1 MRRLGFEKSV
11 SIGSWPLPVAPLQ
24 GATCLIPMLR
34 NEVHLFR
41 SSSEFR
47 KWLTSNH
54 QRSDGIWLRIFK
66 KNSSETSVTYGEALD
81 EALCFGWIDGQ
92 KQPHDDSS
100 WLQRFTSRRPRS
112 GWSKLNTQHA
122 ERLMFEKRMQPPGQ
136 AEVDA
141 AKKDGRWTA
150 AYDSPSN
157 ATLPEDFLTELRRNK
172 KAKTFF
178 DSLNKANRY
187 AIAYRLQTAKKPET
201 KQKRM
206 KMILAMLQKGD
217 TFH

>member
-1 MRRLGFEKSV
+1 
-11 SIGSWPLPVAPLQ
+11 
-24 GATCLIPMLR
+24 
-34 NEVHLFR
+34 
-41 SSSEFR
+41 
-47 KWLTSNH
+47 
-54 QRSDGIWLRIFK
+54 
-66 KNSSETSVTYGEALD
+66 
-81 EALCFGWIDGQ
+81 
-92 KQPHDDSS
+92 
-100 WLQRFTSRRPRS
+100 
-112 GWSKLNTQHA
+112 
-122 ERLMFEKRMQPPGQ
+122 MFEKRMQPPGQ

-157 ATLPEDFLTELRRNK
+157 ATLPEDFLTELRRSK

-206 KMILAMLQKGD
+206 KMILAMLQKGE